1 MDTLKELLVITIE
14 ANHIFIHEPTG
25 LKIACFGD
33 NPLPASCKHSRGHPP
48 IEVLEHIYVG
58 VGVYDNVTDL
68 RVERVEDIQK
78 LLEISMKG
86 RGGPPMVVISPQ
98 LLEVMTGGIN
108 GQ

>member
-1 MDTLKELLVITIE
+1 MDALKELLAKTIQAE
-14 ANHIFIHEPTG
+14 EILIHEPTG

-33 NPLPASCKHSRGHPP
+33 DPTPANCKHSRGHPP

-58 VGVYDNVTDL
+58 VCVYDNVTDL
-68 RVERVEDIQK
+68 RVERFEDIQK
-78 LLEISMKG
+78 LLEISMEG

-108 GQ
+108 DK